1 MRINNHFAS
10 RFEFKRILTPPIKT
24 HRSIVAER
32 INSLLNHTSNAWYLE
47 IGVYK
52 GFTFELIKA
61 NHRIGIDPKP
71 KCRLLFSSETFSLE
85 QKESDTFFVENR
97 NNNLLLFDVVYIDG
111 LHDFWQC
118 YKDVINALNMLSENG
133 FILIDDVKP
142 TNNMAATKISD
153 VDAKFAASIDTQQSE
168 WQGDV
173 FLVLEAL
180 IRFHFLDIEMWTLSS
195 EDRYQTVLKK
205 RINVRKIQG
214 IELPKLEVL
223 KDISFDSYFYNGIPA
238 NWNVV
243 GDKYFFEEILS

>member
-1 MRINNHFAS
+1 MRIHNHFAS
-10 RFEFKRILTPPIKT
+10 RFEFKRIVTPSIKK
-24 HRSIVAER
+24 HRSIVAKR
-32 INSLLNHTSNAWYLE
+32 INSLLNNTSNAWYLE

-52 GFTFELIKA
+52 GFTFELIQA
-61 NHRIGIDPKP
+61 SHRIGIDPKP
-71 KCRLLFSSETFSLE
+71 KCRLLFSSGTFSLE
-85 QKESDTFFVENR
+85 QKESDTFFFENR

-142 TNNMAATKISD
+142 TNKMAATKISD
-153 VDAKFAASIDTQQSE
+153 VDAKFAVSIDTQESE

-195 EDRYQTVLKK
+195 EDRFQTVLKK
-205 RINVRKIQG
+205 KMNVRQIQG
-214 IELPKLEVL
+214 LELPELGVL
-223 KDISFDSYFYNGIPA
+223 KDISFDSYFSNGIPA
-238 NWNVV
+238 KWNVV
-243 GDKYFFEEILS
+243 EDKYFFEEILS